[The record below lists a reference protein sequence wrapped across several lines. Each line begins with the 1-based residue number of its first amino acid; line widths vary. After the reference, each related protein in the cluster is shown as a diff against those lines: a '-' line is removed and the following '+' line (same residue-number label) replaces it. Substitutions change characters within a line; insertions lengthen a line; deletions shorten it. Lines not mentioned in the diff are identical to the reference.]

1 MPGKFERLDDAN
13 VKTSSAVKFLWLV
26 KKPIPDG
33 LAIPEYYETSPTHPS
48 NVKNRKYQELEYR
61 VHTNELTMEFLLN
74 MLKDWV
80 QPGDRSSLRSLGR
93 RF

>member
-1 MPGKFERLDDAN
+1 M
-13 VKTSSAVKFLWLV
+13 

-33 LAIPEYYETSPTHPS
+33 LAFPEYYEALPTHPS

-80 QPGDRSSLRSLGR
+80 QPGDRVFTAFAGSKILIAATV
-93 RF
+93 

>member
-1 MPGKFERLDDAN
+1 M
-13 VKTSSAVKFLWLV
+13 
-26 KKPIPDG
+26 KKPIPDR

-61 VHTNELTMEFLLN
+61 VHTNKLTMEFLLN

-80 QPGDRSSLRSLGR
+80 QPGDRVFTAFAGTKILIAATV
-93 RF
+93 